1 MEAPKLP
8 SFFKQNQHRRFEYA
22 PRYYDERKERIE
34 EMRKKYDEN
43 AESGNYSSHS
53 LRLRINSEW
62 RRSSNKKT
70 SRGTSFRLII
80 IAAGLFLLSY
90 LILFN

>member
-22 PRYYDERKERIE
+22 PRYYNERRERIE
-34 EMRKKYDEN
+34 EIRRKYDNTKVKEKF
-43 AESGNYSSHS
+43 SGQD
-53 LRLRINSEW
+53 LKIRLSSEW
-62 RRSSNKKT
+62 RNAPGKKA
-70 SRGTSFRLII
+70 SRGTSLRLVVIM
-80 IAAGLFLLSY
+80 AALFLLSY